1 MEKFINLVL
10 LFVGVILFQACTKT
24 ESEFT
29 DSAPETITV
38 KASAL
43 SIITGNTVTF
53 LVASSVNNNNVTAS
67 SKIYVNGALIT
78 GSSYTFSSEG
88 NFAVYA
94 TYGQLTSSV
103 ITVNVA
109 PLPSSTLYKHNVLV
123 EEYSGTWCGNCP
135 RILYGVDLL
144 EQQTNK
150 AVVVSTHLFGSDP
163 FISADGNS
171 LAAQQGVGG
180 VPSGFINRTLSW
192 TGPQYQNVNQ
202 VISTI
207 QASSSVG
214 LAINS
219 IISGNNLSVNIKV
232 NYSQPLSGTAKLTVY
247 LVEDKLYHTQSNYSA
262 NLYGGLSSIPNFEYN
277 GVIRKIISPIS
288 GDNITISGNN
298 NSKDYSLALPS
309 NLSNISN
316 ARIVAFVT
324 NASGMVVNVLQ
335 AKVGETKVF
344 ETI

>member
-1 MEKFINLVL
+1 MKRFITIA
-10 LFVGVILFQACTKT
+10 ILFGGAILFNACTKT
-24 ESEFT
+24 ESEF
-29 DSAPETITV
+29 DDAPQETITV

-43 SIITGNTVTF
+43 SIITGNAVTF
-53 LVASSVNNNNVTAS
+53 LVASSVNNNNVTAD

-78 GSSYTFSSEG
+78 GSSYTFSTEG

-109 PLPSSTLYKHNVLV
+109 PLPSSTMYKHNVLI

-163 FISADGNS
+163 FISPDGNS
-171 LAAQQGVGG
+171 LAAQQGVGV
-180 VPSGFINRTLSW
+180 VPSGFINRTVSW
-192 TGPQYQNVNQ
+192 IAPQYQNVNQ

-219 IISGNNLSVNIKV
+219 TISGNNLSVNIKV

-247 LVEDKLYHTQSNYSA
+247 LVEDKLYHTQSNYSS
-262 NLYGGLSSIPNFEYN
+262 NLYSGLSTIPNFEYN
-277 GVIRKIISPIS
+277 GVLRKLISTIS
-288 GDNITISGNN
+288 GDNITTSGSNY
-298 NSKDYSLALPS
+298 SKDYSLTLP
-309 NLSNISN
+309 SNISN
-316 ARIVAFVT
+316 ISNTKIVAFVT
-324 NASGMVVNVLQ
+324 NSNGMVINVQQ
-335 AKVGETKVF
+335 AKAGEVKDF
-344 ETI
+344 ETL

>member
-1 MEKFINLVL
+1 MKKFINLVL
-10 LFVGVILFQACTKT
+10 LFVGVISFQACTKT
-24 ESEFT
+24 ESEFN
-29 DSAPETITV
+29 DAPQETITV

-43 SIITGNTVTF
+43 SIITGNAVTF
-53 LVASSVNNNNVTAS
+53 LVASSVNNNNVTAN
-67 SKIYVNGALIT
+67 SKIYVNGVLIT

-109 PLPSSTLYKHNVLV
+109 PLPSSTMYKHNVLV

-150 AVVVSTHLFGSDP
+150 AIVVSTHLFGSDP
-163 FISADGNS
+163 FVSPDGNN

-180 VPSGFINRTLSW
+180 VPSGFINRTVSW

-202 VISTI
+202 VINTI

-219 IISGNNLSVNIKV
+219 TISSNNLSVNIKV
-232 NYSQPLSGTAKLTVY
+232 NYSQPLSGATKLTVY

-288 GDNITISGNN
+288 GDNIATSGNN
-298 NSKDYSLALPS
+298 NPKDYSLTLPG
-309 NLSNISN
+309 NITNISN

-335 AKVGETKVF
+335 AKVGETKAF

>member
-1 MEKFINLVL
+1 MKKIITLA
-10 LFVGVILFQACTKT
+10 ILFGSAYFFNSCTKT
-24 ESEFT
+24 ESEFN
-29 DSAPETITV
+29 DAPQETITV
-38 KASAL
+38 KASAI
-43 SIITGNTVTF
+43 SIITGNAVTF
-53 LVASSVNNNNVTAS
+53 LVASSVNNNNVTAN
-67 SKIYVNGALIT
+67 SKIYVNGTLIT

-109 PLPSSTLYKHNVLV
+109 PLPSSTMYKHNVLV

-163 FISADGNS
+163 FISTDGNN

-180 VPSGFINRTLSW
+180 VPSGFINRTVSW

-202 VISTI
+202 VINII

-219 IISGNNLSVNIKV
+219 TISGNNLSVNIKV
-232 NYSQPLSGTAKLTVY
+232 NYSQPLSGAAKLTVY

-288 GDNITISGNN
+288 GDNIAASGNN
-298 NSKDYSLALPS
+298 NSKDYSFTLPS
-309 NLSNISN
+309 NVSNISN

-324 NASGMVVNVLQ
+324 NDSGGAVNVLQ
-335 AKVGETKVF
+335 AKVGEAKVF
-344 ETI
+344 EII